1 MKDDWFY
8 EWKGQQTGPVAEI
21 ILREKLGS
29 GQLDADTL
37 VWQEGMPG
45 WVRADQTDLVSSEPG
60 SSLSSPA
67 SPPQP
72 AAISSTPFQPRPVQF
87 DENYNFSIGEVLGRG
102 WNLLKTDF
110 WPMFGLYALVYL
122 ILGFA
127 SNLVIPVFFMTFPIL
142 GGFYYYTLK
151 KLRNEEAD
159 IETVFEGFKRRF
171 GSLAMLSFLASLPMV
186 IGLIP
191 ISIVLG
197 FLMVDLETSPDVP
210 VLGLSLFAG
219 LLLVLSLVSVIV
231 LTITWIAAILCLDC
245 DLDWKTAL
253 TLSRRA
259 YNRHLVKLTLFGII
273 ALFLMNLGFIA
284 LFVGIFATGAWITAS
299 YSAIYLKAFGG
310 EET

>member
-1 MKDDWFY
+1 MMKDEWFY
-8 EWKGQQTGPVAEI
+8 EWKGEQTGPVSGM

-37 VWQEGMPG
+37 VWKEGMPG
-45 WVRADQTDLVSSEPG
+45 WVPARQANLTSTEPD
-60 SSLSSPA
+60 SSPP
-67 SPPQP
+67 SPPHPTAITP
-72 AAISSTPFQPRPVQF
+72 APFQPRPVHF
-87 DENYNFSIGEVLGRG
+87 NEHYEFGFGEVLGRG
-102 WNLLKTDF
+102 WNLLKTNF

-122 ILGFA
+122 ILSFA
-127 SNLVIPVFFMTFPIL
+127 SNLIIPVFFMTFPIL

-151 KLRNEEAD
+151 KLRDEAAD

-191 ISIVLG
+191 ISIVIG
-197 FLMVDLETSPDVP
+197 FLVVNLESSPDLP
-210 VLGLSLFAG
+210 VIGLSLFAG
-219 LLLVLSLVSVIV
+219 LLLLLTIVSVIV
-231 LTITWIAAILCLDC
+231 LTITWIAAILCLDS

-253 TLSRRA
+253 HLSRRA
-259 YNRHLVKLTLFGII
+259 YNRHPLKLTLFGII

-284 LFVGIFATGAWITAS
+284 FFVGVFATGAWITAS